1 MGRCFAL
8 AAACLMLLNG
18 KAAAGWYRVDNYVG
32 FLGPYPIHFSLQ
44 TYASFG
50 SGITAEG
57 SYFYDAKASP
67 IAIYGKTSG
76 KKLELC
82 EISNDKAFY
91 RILVMGSKTPVDT
104 TGCPFSLD
112 VTDDGAKGTWSRGA
126 TTYPV
131 ALKKVATLD
140 DTGDGKIDGV
150 VDIPFWAQTP
160 IHMFSGIY
168 TNTSS
173 GICMRKMRIINKG
186 SKKVEQEFNF
196 DEDDCNAGMLMTPI
210 YENVEKQTENG
221 ADIVINFRDGRAG
234 YATDY
239 IFNRATGKYVRKK

>member
-8 AAACLMLLNG
+8 AAACLMLLVE

-76 KKLELC
+76 NKLELC
-82 EISNDKAFY
+82 EISDDKAFY
-91 RILVMGSKTPVDT
+91 RILTMGSKTPVDT

-112 VTDDGAKGTWSRGA
+112 VGDGDATGTWSMGA

-221 ADIVINFRDGRAG
+221 ADILINFRDGRAG

-239 IFNRATGKYVRKK
+239 IFNRATGMYVQKK